1 MERKFVLT
9 LAIFL
14 FGSFAHIRAQ
24 DLELA
29 FYNKLSALI
38 KEKEP
43 DWELHRKAIIQNQ
56 LIVLWVN
63 GQQRALIST
72 AFLSSE
78 EESQKHLRTRLREQ
92 EQLPESKF
100 SKSELMGFGD
110 QAYLLRYGGGDNRAM
125 ILFRKGDQFI
135 EVVGPSE
142 DVAKKFA
149 QHVADL
155 IPTKKRR
162 IA

>member
-1 MERKFVLT
+1 MQRKFVLA

-14 FGSFAHIRAQ
+14 FGPFAQ
-24 DLELA
+24 DLELS

-43 DWELHRKAIIQNQ
+43 DWELHRKAILQNQ
-56 LIVLWVN
+56 LIIQWVN

-72 AFLSSE
+72 AFLLSE
-78 EESQKHLRTRLREQ
+78 EESQKYLRAKLKEQ
-92 EQLPESKF
+92 EQLPESKL
-100 SKSELMGFGD
+100 SKSELMGVGD
-110 QAYLLRYGGGDNRAM
+110 EAYLLRYGGGDNRAM

-142 DVAKKFA
+142 DVAKRFA
-149 QHVADL
+149 QHVVGL
-155 IPTKKRR
+155 IPEKKRR
-162 IA
+162 VA